1 MANSRDTLIAR
12 LLNPPESARTHMDS
26 KAKID
31 RLKSFAVAV
40 RTWERTHDSN
50 ARSYINENLT
60 WVHREVLEAGCLR
73 TLTISPPPA
82 IGGMIMRNV
91 DPFRWIFTPA
101 YRDPLTPY
109 VFDMID
115 QTIGVLKNPPPAQP
129 QSASTVNVDLG
140 IQQGYAFIAMPI
152 DPSNADLEDVLDAV
166 KEAAQRCGVNAERVD
181 EPHSNDRITDRIL
194 ESIRKAEFVIVDLTG
209 ARPNVFYEAGYAQGL
224 GKTPIYIARDGT
236 KLEFD
241 LKDYPIIFF
250 RSLKALKD
258 SLEERIRGLRAK
270 RAA

>member
-1 MANSRDTLIAR
+1 MDVEDKIER
-12 LLNPPESARTHMDS
+12 LRKFVAAV
-26 KAKID
+26 KA
-31 RLKSFAVAV
+31 
-40 RTWERTHDSN
+40 WERTHADD

-73 TLTISPPPA
+73 TMTISPPPA

-91 DPFRWIFTPA
+91 DPFKSIFTPV
-101 YRDPLTPY
+101 YGDSLNPY

-115 QTIGVLKNPPPAQP
+115 QTIGTLRNPSPQPARATERV
-129 QSASTVNVDLG
+129 SVDVC
-140 IQQGYAFIAMPI
+140 IEQGYAFIAMPI
-152 DPSNADLEDVLDAV
+152 DPTNAELEDVLDSI
-166 KEAAQRCGVNAERVD
+166 KEAAQRCGINAERVD

-209 ARPNVFYEAGYAQGL
+209 SRPNVFYEAGYAQGI
-224 GKTPIYIARDGT
+224 GKTPIYIAREGT

-250 RSLKALKD
+250 RSLKSLKD
-258 SLEERIRGLRAK
+258 SLEARLRGLRAS
-270 RAA
+270 RTA

>member
-1 MANSRDTLIAR
+1 MDTDEKIER
-12 LLNPPESARTHMDS
+12 LRT
-26 KAKID
+26 
-31 RLKSFAVAV
+31 FAAAV
-40 RTWERTHDSN
+40 REWERTHGAD
-50 ARSYINENLT
+50 ARSYINENLN
-60 WVHREVLEAGCLR
+60 WVHREVLEARCLR

-91 DPFRWIFTPA
+91 DPFRSIFTPA
-101 YRDPLTPY
+101 YGDPLTPY

-115 QTIGVLKNPPPAQP
+115 QTIGVLKNPSPETALNTARV
-129 QSASTVNVDLG
+129 SLDLG

-152 DPSNADLEDVLDAV
+152 SPSDADLEDVLDAI

-258 SLEERIRGLRAK
+258 SLEARIRGLRAS